1 MALKRNLNKDECF
14 GFTQEEIE
22 RAEKYLRRHKTA
34 GAVPDAQSLKLYES
48 FMIGCSFVEI
58 HNQYPQYP
66 IDQVILTAALNKW
79 PHDRERM
86 LSSLKDRVQSRV
98 VKSVLEQVDF
108 LTTLLSVVNTE
119 HLEEMK
125 AYIRDP
131 DNNRRPEIRVQSI
144 KDYKE
149 VAETLAKL
157 VAGSSGAGNRSA
169 MFDALSPERAQSFMP
184 KNQQKA
190 KKNKDEE
197 DVIDIHEIAALE
209 D

>member
-1 MALKRNLNKDECF
+1 
-14 GFTQEEIE
+14 
-22 RAEKYLRRHKTA
+22 
-34 GAVPDAQSLKLYES
+34 
-48 FMIGCSFVEI
+48 MIGCSFVEI

-125 AYIRDP
+125 AYIQDP
-131 DNNRRPEIRVQSI
+131 DNNKRPDIRVQSI

-169 MFDALSPERAQSFMP
+169 MFDALSPERAQAFMP
-184 KNQQKA
+184 KNQQKT